1 MSLGES
7 LRQLADLG
15 IKGPSCHKTSISTS
29 TKKMRENRQTIIFDS
44 SGLTALMNETD
55 AFHHRAL
62 NISEILTDRA
72 AWRVILPHEIFAET
86 VTAIS
91 KQVSREAG
99 AKAAHALLERQSAGD
114 FVFSET
120 DSLIYKQ
127 AIDLLQSSA
136 KGSRGAPSFFD
147 CLVMA
152 FATHYQTSYIFG
164 FDEVFAKHGY
174 RLLEA
179 TGRRQAT

>member
-1 MSLGES
+1 
-7 LRQLADLG
+7 
-15 IKGPSCHKTSISTS
+15 
-29 TKKMRENRQTIIFDS
+29 MRENRQTIIFDS

-62 NISEILTDRA
+62 NTSEILTDRA

-99 AKAAHALLERQSAGD
+99 AKAAGALLERQSAGD
-114 FVFSET
+114 FVLVEA
-120 DSLIYKQ
+120 DPLVYKT
-127 AIDLLQSSA
+127 AIDLLRTA
-136 KGSRGAPSFFD
+136 KGSREAPSFFD

-164 FDEVFAKHGY
+164 FDEVFAKNGY